1 MKKNVSLGIDLGTT
15 NTLITV
21 KVEAQNPIT
30 LVTETG
36 SRLIPSVVY
45 FGKEEILVGENAEI
59 KLNTDPL
66 NTYFSTK
73 RFLGRNYSALSNEVI
88 EKYPYIIK

>member
-21 KVEAQNPIT
+21 KVVSNPIT

-45 FGKEEILVGENAEI
+45 LEKKKYLLVRML
-59 KLNTDPL
+59 KLN
-66 NTYFSTK
+66 
-73 RFLGRNYSALSNEVI
+73 
-88 EKYPYIIK
+88 